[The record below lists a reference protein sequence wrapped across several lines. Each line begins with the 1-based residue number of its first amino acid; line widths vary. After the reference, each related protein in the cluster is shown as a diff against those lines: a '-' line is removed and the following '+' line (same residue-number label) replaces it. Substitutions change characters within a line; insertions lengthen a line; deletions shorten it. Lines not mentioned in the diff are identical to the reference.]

1 MSIKICYTFYTFKEK
16 IMKKMIEHLKKDL
29 NRYRFFLYEMVSIK
43 DYRFI
48 IQDLEGFIAEVNTF
62 LNECKTPEDVTTLL
76 QIKQTA
82 ENYRERAKGLQEV
95 YCTKKEEKGNSF

>member
-1 MSIKICYTFYTFKEK
+1 
-16 IMKKMIEHLKKDL
+16 MKKMIEHLKKYL
-29 NRYRFFLYEMVSIK
+29 NRYRFFLYESVSIK

-62 LNECKTPEDVTTLL
+62 LSECKNPEDVTTLL

-95 YCTKKEEKGNSF
+95 YCTKKKEKKKEKENSF